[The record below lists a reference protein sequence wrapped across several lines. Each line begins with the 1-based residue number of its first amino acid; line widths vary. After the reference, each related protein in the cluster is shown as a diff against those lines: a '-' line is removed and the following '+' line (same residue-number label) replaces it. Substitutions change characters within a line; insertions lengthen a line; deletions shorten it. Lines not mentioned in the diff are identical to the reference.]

1 MKKRVLSF
9 GASTSSTSIN
19 KKLALFASR
28 QLENA
33 DIDYVELND
42 FELPIFSVDLEKEI
56 GHPEA
61 AVRLKD
67 HIRNADG
74 ILISFAEHNGNY
86 AAVFKNLL
94 DWISRVEK
102 STFLGKPMFLMATS
116 PGGRGGQGVLEIAGK
131 RFPFMDGIIVAEFSL
146 PFFNKNFDP
155 EKGILDEELRGK
167 FEEARIIFQNS
178 LQKVDLLQ
186 DKD

>member
-9 GASTSSTSIN
+9 GASTSSRSIN
-19 KKLALFASR
+19 KQLAWYASQ
-28 QLENA
+28 QLQDVE
-33 DIDYVELND
+33 IDYVELKD
-42 FELPIFSVDLEKEI
+42 FELPLFSVDLEAEI

-61 AVRLKD
+61 AIRFKE

-86 AAVFKNLL
+86 TAVFKNLF

-102 STFLGKPMFLMATS
+102 STWLGKPMFLMATS
-116 PGGRGGQGVLEIAGK
+116 PGGRGGQGVLEIARK
-131 RFPFMDGIIVAEFSL
+131 RFPFMDGIIVTEFSL

-155 EKGILDEELRGK
+155 QEGILNQELLERFDEAK
-167 FEEARIIFQNS
+167 NIFLSS
-178 LQKVDLLQ
+178 LQKTDLLQ
-186 DKD
+186 DND